1 MPKLH
6 DTFYFPLYWTKKKK
20 EASFFAIK
28 EKRVLF
34 PLKLIQ

>member
-1 MPKLH
+1 MIPSI
-6 DTFYFPLYWTKKKK
+6 FYYIELKKKK